1 MNDFI
6 VSYSKNNTKLI
17 SSDSTVM
24 SRNGSRKGSRAG
36 GRLTKQQVDELSE
49 KLYQSLNLD
58 DKPWKYDYEAYTD
71 PVTFRSYYYDYTA
84 AQATRIVNA
93 IVEKIESNPT
103 VQQYKS
109 DPLSLFDVKNDYE
122 KSEVLDM
129 VGGDMSISSI
139 QGIID
144 NERERLAGLDYFDEP
159 ISSSDDI
166 DKLKTNDIKC
176 SVISEERKSEFPT
189 SASVYNKFKDDFSG
203 MQSLYEEITGVQNPP
218 GMVGTT
224 GW

>member
-1 MNDFI
+1 MNEFI
-6 VSYSKNNTKLI
+6 VSYSKNNHKII
-17 SSDSTVM
+17 SSDSDVR
-24 SRNGSRKGSRAG
+24 SHNGSRKGSRLG

-49 KLYQSLNLD
+49 KLYQSLDLD
-58 DKPWKYDYEAYTD
+58 NKPWKCDYEAYTD
-71 PVTFRSYYYDYTA
+71 PVEFRSYYFDYTRP
-84 AQATRIVNA
+84 QAERIVNA
-93 IVEKIESNPT
+93 IVSKINNNTT
-103 VQQYKS
+103 VQNYKT

-129 VGGDMSISSI
+129 IGGDMSISSI
-139 QGIID
+139 QGVID
-144 NERERLAGLDYFDEP
+144 NERERLSGLYYFDEP
-159 ISSSDDI
+159 ISSSSDI

-189 SASVYNKFKDDFSG
+189 NASVYNKFKDDFSA

>member
-17 SSDSTVM
+17 SSDSTVT

-93 IVEKIESNPT
+93 IIEKIESNPT

-189 SASVYNKFKDDFSG
+189 NASVYNKFKDDFSS

>member
-1 MNDFI
+1 MDN
-6 VSYSKNNTKLI
+6 
-17 SSDSTVM
+17 
-24 SRNGSRKGSRAG
+24 
-36 GRLTKQQVDELSE
+36 
-49 KLYQSLNLD
+49 
-58 DKPWKYDYEAYTD
+58 KPWKCDYEAYTD
-71 PVTFRSYYYDYTA
+71 PVEFRSYYFDYTRP
-84 AQATRIVNA
+84 QAERIVNA
-93 IVEKIESNPT
+93 IVSKINNNNTT
-103 VQQYKS
+103 VQNYKT

-129 VGGDMSISSI
+129 IGGDMSISSI
-139 QGIID
+139 QGVID
-144 NERERLAGLDYFDEP
+144 SERERLSGLDYFDEP
-159 ISSSDDI
+159 ISSSSDI

-189 SASVYNKFKDDFSG
+189 NTSVYNKFKDDFSA

>member
-1 MNDFI
+1 MNEFI
-6 VSYSKNNTKLI
+6 VYYSKNNHKII
-17 SSDSTVM
+17 SSDSDVR
-24 SRNGSRKGSRAG
+24 SRNGSRKGSSLG

-49 KLYQSLNLD
+49 KLYKSLDLD
-58 DKPWKYDYEAYTD
+58 NKPWKCDYEAYTD
-71 PVTFRSYYYDYTA
+71 PVEFRSYYFYYTRP
-84 AQATRIVNA
+84 QAERIVNA
-93 IVEKIESNPT
+93 IVSKINNNTT
-103 VQQYKS
+103 VQNYKT

-129 VGGDMSISSI
+129 IGGDMSISSI
-139 QGIID
+139 QGVID
-144 NERERLAGLDYFDEP
+144 NERERLSGLDYFDEP
-159 ISSSDDI
+159 ISSSYDI

-189 SASVYNKFKDDFSG
+189 NASVYNKFKDDFSA

>member
-6 VSYSKNNTKLI
+6 VSYSKNNHKLI
-17 SSDSTVM
+17 SSDSNFR
-24 SRNGSRKGSRAG
+24 SRGGSRKGSRLG

-49 KLYQSLNLD
+49 KLYKSLNLD

-71 PVTFRSYYYDYTA
+71 PVTFRSYYFDYTS
-84 AQATRIVNA
+84 AQAERIVNA
-93 IVEKIESNPT
+93 IVSKINANPT
-103 VQQYKS
+103 VQKYKN

-122 KSEVLDM
+122 KSEVLKM

-139 QGIID
+139 QGVINHD
-144 NERERLAGLDYFDEP
+144 RERISNLDYFDEP
-159 ISSSDDI
+159 MSSASDI
-166 DKLKTNDIKC
+166 EKLKTNDIKC

-189 SASVYNKFKDDFSG
+189 NESVYNKFKDDFSS
-203 MQSLYEEITGVQNPP
+203 MQSLYREITGVQNPP

>member
-1 MNDFI
+1 MNEFI
-6 VSYSKNNTKLI
+6 VSYSKNNHKII
-17 SSDSTVM
+17 SSDSDVR
-24 SRNGSRKGSRAG
+24 SRNGSRKGSRLG

-49 KLYQSLNLD
+49 KLYQSLDLD
-58 DKPWKYDYEAYTD
+58 NKPWKCDYEAYTD
-71 PVTFRSYYYDYTA
+71 PVEFRSYYFDYTRP
-84 AQATRIVNA
+84 QAERIVNA
-93 IVEKIESNPT
+93 IVSKINNNTT
-103 VQQYKS
+103 VQNYKT

-129 VGGDMSISSI
+129 IGGDMSISSI
-139 QGIID
+139 QGVID
-144 NERERLAGLDYFDEP
+144 SERERLSGLDYFDEP
-159 ISSSDDI
+159 ISSSSDI

-189 SASVYNKFKDDFSG
+189 NASVYNKFKDDFSA

>member
-1 MNDFI
+1 MNEFI
-6 VSYSKNNTKLI
+6 ISYSKNNSKVI
-17 SSDSTVM
+17 SSDSNTR
-24 SRNGSRKGSRAG
+24 SRNGSRKGSRKG

-49 KLYQSLNLD
+49 KLYQSLKLD

-71 PVTFRSYYYDYTA
+71 PVAFRSYYYDYTA
-84 AQATRIVNA
+84 TQATRIVDA
-93 IVEKIESNPT
+93 IVSKINNNPT
-103 VQQYKS
+103 VQKYKN

-139 QGIID
+139 QGVID
-144 NERERLAGLDYFDEP
+144 HERERISNIDYFDEP
-159 ISSSDDI
+159 ISSSSDI

-189 SASVYNKFKDDFSG
+189 NASVYEKFKDDFSS
-203 MQSLYEEITGVQNPP
+203 MQSLYQEITGVQNPP